1 MTDRSIRATGL
12 VALALSLA
20 LVLYAWSLVDRSRR
34 AIAVAAARAE
44 VMRVILDRT
53 HAEIAGLK
61 AQLDRLDE
69 EERDRA
75 RRAGRAP
82 WRGRID

>member
-1 MTDRSIRATGL
+1 MTDRSIRTTSF

-20 LVLYAWSLVDRSRR
+20 LLLYAWNLVDQSRR
-34 AIAVAAARAE
+34 AVAMAAARSE
-44 VMRVILDRT
+44 VMRAILDRT
-53 HAEIAGLK
+53 HAEIAELK
-61 AQLDRLDE
+61 AMLDRLDE

-82 WRGRID
+82 WRERID

>member
-1 MTDRSIRATGL
+1 MTDRSMRATGL

-20 LVLYAWSLVDRSRR
+20 LVLYAWSFVDQSRR
-34 AIAVAAARAE
+34 AVAMAAARAE
-44 VMRVILDRT
+44 VMRAILDRT
-53 HAEIAGLK
+53 HAEIAELK
-61 AQLDRLDE
+61 AMLNRLDE
-69 EERDRA
+69 AERDRA

>member
-1 MTDRSIRATGL
+1 MTDRSVRTTGL

-20 LVLYAWSLVDRSRR
+20 LVLYAWSLVDQSRR

-53 HAEIAGLK
+53 HAEIAEFK
-61 AQLDRLDE
+61 AQLDRMLE
-69 EERDRA
+69 EERARA
-75 RRAGRAP
+75 KRAGRAP
-82 WRGRID
+82 WRERID